1 MSADFE
7 NDRVCAR
14 YLSERAAGACRD
26 AANGAKSVRSSI
38 ALYWRGEDASLFS
51 DAVRL
56 WQTRVSAL
64 ADALEELG
72 GDILRAADLA
82 ESEAEARERR
92 TAASAV
98 GGSVLASGRTAK
110 SSSSGRASSAVTG
123 AAEAAKAAK
132 QTAAKPAPAQ
142 KKASS
147 AVTSAAEAAS
157 KAASGANKST
167 SSAKGGTSS
176 GKEDIASGAASAVQ
190 NAAKAFAD
198 LLGGKK

>member
-72 GDILRAADLA
+72 GDILRAANLA
-82 ESEAEARERR
+82 ESEAEAKERR
-92 TAASAV
+92 TAAAAV
-98 GGSVLASGRTAK
+98 GGAVLASGGTAK
-110 SSSSGRASSAVTG
+110 SSSSGRASSGVTR

-132 QTAAKPAPAQ
+132 QAAAK
-142 KKASS
+142 
-147 AVTSAAEAAS
+147 
-157 KAASGANKST
+157 
-167 SSAKGGTSS
+167 
-176 GKEDIASGAASAVQ
+176 
-190 NAAKAFAD
+190 
-198 LLGGKK
+198 

>member
-82 ESEAEARERR
+82 ESEAAAKERR

-98 GGSVLASGRTAK
+98 GGAGLASGGTAK
-110 SSSSGRASSAVTG
+110 SSSSGRASSGVTG
-123 AAEAAKAAK
+123 AAKAAK
-132 QTAAKPAPAQ
+132 QAAA
-142 KKASS
+142 
-147 AVTSAAEAAS
+147 
-157 KAASGANKST
+157 KAASGAKKSS
-167 SSAKGGTSS
+167 SSA
-176 GKEDIASGAASAVQ
+176 KEDIASGAASAVQ

>member
-26 AANGAKSVRSSI
+26 AANGTKSVRSSI

-82 ESEAEARERR
+82 ESEAAAKERR

-98 GGSVLASGRTAK
+98 GGAVLASGGTAK
-110 SSSSGRASSAVTG
+110 SSSSGR
-123 AAEAAKAAK
+123 
-132 QTAAKPAPAQ
+132 
-142 KKASS
+142 ASS

>member
-26 AANGAKSVRSSI
+26 AANGTKSVRSSI

-72 GDILRAADLA
+72 GDILRAANLA
-82 ESEAEARERR
+82 ESEAEAKERR
-92 TAASAV
+92 TAAAAV
-98 GGSVLASGRTAK
+98 GGAVLASGGTAK
-110 SSSSGRASSAVTG
+110 SSSSGRASSGVTG

-132 QTAAKPAPAQ
+132 PSTAQ

-157 KAASGANKST
+157 KAASGAKKSS
-167 SSAKGGTSS
+167 SSA
-176 GKEDIASGAASAVQ
+176 KEDIASGAASAVQ

>member
-72 GDILRAADLA
+72 GDILRAANLA
-82 ESEAEARERR
+82 ESEAEAKERR
-92 TAASAV
+92 TAAAAV
-98 GGSVLASGRTAK
+98 GGAVLASGGTAK
-110 SSSSGRASSAVTG
+110 SSSSGRASSGVTR

-132 QTAAKPAPAQ
+132 QAAAKQTAAKPSTAQ

-147 AVTSAAEAAS
+147 AVNSAAEAAS
-157 KAASGANKST
+157 KAASGA
-167 SSAKGGTSS
+167 
-176 GKEDIASGAASAVQ
+176 
-190 NAAKAFAD
+190 
-198 LLGGKK
+198 